1 MIDSATIPNPHKPLA
16 SHAIDHLYQA
26 ARAAASWDVVHRPT
40 SASTFPTRVRAT
52 QNALRQMEKELA
64 SPHIADT
71 ATGETQPA
79 SRSSA
84 MNDLRE
90 NYRLLRS
97 AISGVAD
104 SLRVVAK
111 LPRILLH
118 GNQDEPRAAA
128 SAATYLRAVDGDFS
142 TPTFRAFIEQLQA
155 HESLIVGELWSI
167 PGFLKFA
174 LLEWLLAE
182 ANTLLSSSAS
192 DQRSRIAVLIGS
204 LRLINNADWVSIIEP
219 LIAFDALLREDP
231 AQSYT
236 CMDFESRESYRKR
249 VAFMALHSD
258 YTETQV
264 AQEVLELAREGA
276 HHPCDDPR
284 IYRRHIH
291 VGYYLL
297 DKGLHELSA
306 RVGFHPPLFDRA
318 RSFIRAMAEDFYIVS
333 IEVITVLVIAAVLFP
348 LLSRYSLGTLA
359 IAAVLLLLPV
369 MQDAVE
375 LVNSAVTA
383 VFGPQPLPK
392 LDFSKSIPPEY
403 ATMVAVP
410 ALLLNEEQV
419 RKLVVDL
426 EVRFLANHDPH
437 LHFALLTDLPDSLS
451 KPHENDAHPLVELAI
466 QLINELNA
474 RYTSPKC
481 GSFLLLHRHRIF
493 NVRQG
498 VWMGWERK
506 RGKLLDL
513 NKFLLGEHDAFPMKA
528 GHIEA
533 LGRIRY
539 VLTLDSDTQ
548 LPRGTAAQLVGAIA
562 HPLNQAV
569 IDPKLRIVTEGYGIL
584 QPRVGI
590 TVQSASRSRL
600 AAIYSGQSGF
610 DIYTRAVSD
619 AYQDLFGEGSFT
631 GKGIYEVAVFHA
643 VLDRRF
649 PRNALLS
656 HDLIE
661 GAYTRAGLATDI
673 ELIDDYP
680 SHYSAYIRRKH
691 RWVRG
696 DWQIVQWMFSPVP
709 EESCRWVSNPISVI
723 SRWKIF
729 DNLRRSLVEPF
740 IFILFIAGWLGLPG
754 GPRYWTVVLLLMLTF
769 PAFVVLGFGLGGALF
784 SEKGG
789 GVSEALAGFWKAL
802 LVAFLNLIFLPHQ
815 TLLSLDAIVR
825 SLVRRF
831 VTGKRLLE
839 WETAAQTESE
849 VSSRTPVDHYLA
861 LMPYIAFVL
870 GILVYLFA
878 PQRDAIVIAAPTLL
892 LWAISYV
899 VTMWLNKPPRDPRQL
914 LGHADEVFLLA
925 HALRIWRYF
934 HQFGGERHNYLI
946 PDNVE
951 EEGLFEAARVSP
963 TNLGLLL
970 NARQAACQ
978 LGFLTAPEFLALTG
992 HTLATIAK
1000 LETHRGH
1007 LYNWYDT
1014 QSLEPLPP
1022 LTVSS
1027 VDSGNFVASLYT
1039 VRAGALALCRQP
1051 LLARQLFAGLR
1062 AHWQMSQ
1069 LQDGLLAP
1077 TVRFPLPS
1085 PAAAVADWIDWLIP
1099 ADAAISGAAASH
1111 GADRK
1116 EQWWLTETRLRITAV
1131 LALICEYAPWLLP
1144 QYKPLRELP
1153 VLDLLREADTLPIDR
1168 AAAFSEVLEARLAQ
1182 TSVTLAKDSPLLVLC
1197 DQLRVSLPNA
1207 TRSLRALEAGLHA
1220 IASQAENFAEETE
1233 FNFLVDPDRRMLS
1246 VGFDV
1251 TEQKL
1256 HPACY
1261 DMLASEARLATFLSV
1276 ARGDLPQLSWLNLGR
1291 GHTRAFNNFLL
1302 LSWTGTMF
1310 EYLMPALWMRSYPD
1324 TLIARTLT
1332 ACVRVQRAFAHSLN
1346 IPWGIS
1352 ESGFARK
1359 DESGHYQYHA
1369 FGIPQTALK
1378 FDADAGPTVSP
1389 YSTFLAL
1396 SVDSLEAL
1404 RNLRRMAD
1412 AGWVGAYGF
1421 YEAADYA
1428 NSPERP
1434 VIVRE
1439 WMAHHLGMS
1448 LLAILNLLHGNI
1460 VQRWFH
1466 ANPLVQSTEL
1476 LLNELPARNAA
1487 LEAMEKEFAP
1497 IKAEQAHLT
1506 DRLSVT
1512 EQTAPNQ

>member
-1 MIDSATIPNPHKPLA
+1 MNDTVTIPNRQKPLSSDA
-16 SHAIDHLYQA
+16 LEHLHQA
-26 ARAAASWDVVHRPT
+26 ARAAASWNVVHRPI
-40 SASTFPTRVRAT
+40 SASTFPARVRAA
-52 QNALRQMEKELA
+52 QNAIKQLEKELA
-64 SPHIADT
+64 SPRTVDT
-71 ATGETQPA
+71 ATGYMQAT
-79 SRSSA
+79 SHSSA
-84 MNDLRE
+84 LADLRE

-97 AISGVAD
+97 AINGMTD
-104 SLRVVAK
+104 SPRVISR
-111 LPRILLH
+111 LPRIVLD

-128 SAATYLRAVDGDFS
+128 TAGTYLGAVEGDFS
-142 TPTFRAFIEQLQA
+142 VPTLRTFIEELQV
-155 HESLIVGELWSI
+155 HEPLIVGELWSI
-167 PGFLKFA
+167 PAFLKFA
-174 LLEWLLAE
+174 LLELLLDDSS
-182 ANTLLSSSAS
+182 TLLSSSGS
-192 DQRSRIAVLIGS
+192 DQQPRTSVLIRS
-204 LRLINNADWVSIIEP
+204 LRSINDANWVSVIEP
-219 LIAFDALLREDP
+219 LITFDALLRGDP
-231 AQSYT
+231 AESYS

-249 VAFMALHSD
+249 IAFIAQHSD
-258 YTETQV
+258 YSETQV
-264 AQEVLELAREGA
+264 AQEVLDLAREGA
-276 HHPCDDPR
+276 QHTCDDPR
-284 IYRRHIH
+284 LYRRQIH

-297 DKGLHELSA
+297 DKGLPELAA
-306 RVGFHPPLFDRA
+306 RVGFHPPPIDRI
-318 RSFIRAMAEDFYIVS
+318 RNFIRSIADDFYVFS
-333 IEVITVLVIAAVLFP
+333 IQIITVLFIAIVLFP
-348 LLSRYSLGTLA
+348 LLPRHSVTALA
-359 IAAVLLLLPV
+359 IAVALLVLPI

-375 LVNSAVTA
+375 LVNNTVTT
-383 VFGPQPLPK
+383 VFGPQILPK
-392 LDFSKSIPPEY
+392 LDFSKGIPPQC
-403 ATMVAVP
+403 TTIVAVP
-410 ALLLNEEQV
+410 VLLLNEEQV

-426 EVRFLANHDPH
+426 EVRFLANRDSN
-437 LHFALLTDLPDSLS
+437 LHFALLTDLPDSLV

-474 RYTSPKC
+474 NYTSPNS

-493 NVRQG
+493 NARQG

-513 NKFLLGEHDAFPMKA
+513 NKLIVGEHDAFPIKA
-528 GHIEA
+528 GPIEA
-533 LGRIRY
+533 LDKVRY
-539 VLTLDSDTQ
+539 ILTLDSDTQ

-590 TVQSASRSRL
+590 TVHSASRSRL

-631 GKGIYEVAVFHA
+631 GKGIYEVAVFNTILNH
-643 VLDRRF
+643 RF

-661 GAYTRAGLATDI
+661 GAYTRAGLVTDI

-709 EESCRWVSNPISVI
+709 VESGRWAPNPISFI

-740 IFILFIAGWLGLPG
+740 TFILFVAGWLGLPG
-754 GPRYWTVVLLLMLTF
+754 GPLYWTVVLLLMLTF
-769 PAFVVLGFGLGGALF
+769 PAFFVLAFGLGDALV
-784 SEKGG
+784 SEKNG
-789 GVSEALAGFWKAL
+789 GVREAFVGFWKAL
-802 LVAFLNLIFLPHQ
+802 LITFLNLIFLPHQ

-839 WETAAQTESE
+839 WETAAQTESHS
-849 VSSRTPVDHYLA
+849 SSRTPVDRYLT
-861 LMPYIAFVL
+861 LMPYIACGL

-878 PQRDAIVIAAPTLL
+878 PQRDAILFAAPALL
-892 LWAISYV
+892 LWAISYI
-899 VTMWLNKPPRDPRQL
+899 VTMWLNKPPREPRQFL
-914 LGHADEVFLLA
+914 SHADEDFLLD
-925 HALRIWRYF
+925 HALRTWRYF
-934 HQFGGERHNYLI
+934 YQFGDARHNYLI

-951 EEGLFEAARVSP
+951 EERLHEAARVSP

-978 LGFLTAPEFLALTG
+978 LGFLTAPEFLALTDR
-992 HTLATIAK
+992 TLATVAK
-1000 LETHRGH
+1000 LKKHFGH

-1051 LLARQLFAGLR
+1051 LLARQLFTGIR
-1062 AHWQMSQ
+1062 AYWQQSQ
-1069 LQDGLLAP
+1069 SQAELLAP
-1077 TVRFPLPS
+1077 IAQFSLPS
-1085 PAAAVADWIDWLIP
+1085 PTASVADWIDWLIP
-1099 ADAAISGAAASH
+1099 ADAAIAAAVSPS
-1111 GADRK
+1111 ANK
-1116 EQWWLTETRLRITAV
+1116 AEQWWLTETRLRIAAI
-1131 LALICEYAPWLLP
+1131 LSLICDYAPWLLP
-1144 QYKPLRELP
+1144 EYKPLRELP
-1153 VLDLLREADTLPIDR
+1153 VLDLLRQADTLPIDS
-1168 AAAFSEVLEARLAQ
+1168 AATFSEALEARLAE
-1182 TSVTLAKDSPLLVLC
+1182 TASTLAGNSPLFGLC
-1197 DQLRVSLPNA
+1197 EQLRASLPKAAQN
-1207 TRSLRALEAGLHA
+1207 LRALASGLHA
-1220 IASQAENFAEETE
+1220 TALQAEKFAEETH
-1233 FNFLVDPDRRMLS
+1233 FTFLVNPDRRMLS
-1246 VGFDV
+1246 IGYDV

-1261 DMLASEARLATFLSV
+1261 DMLASEARLATFLAV
-1276 ARGDLPQLSWLNLGR
+1276 ARGDLSQQGWLNLGR
-1291 GHTRAFNNFLL
+1291 THTRAFNRFLL
-1302 LSWTGTMF
+1302 LSWSGTMF

-1332 ACVRVQRAFAHSLN
+1332 ECVQVQRAFARSLN

-1359 DESGHYQYHA
+1359 DDAGHYQYSA
-1369 FGIPQTALK
+1369 FGIPQAALK

-1396 SVDSLEAL
+1396 NIDSREAL

-1428 NSPERP
+1428 NSTGPP

-1466 ANPLVQSTEL
+1466 ANPLVQSAEL
-1476 LLNELPARNAA
+1476 ILNELPARNAV
-1487 LEAMEKEFAP
+1487 LEATVKEFTPIRLAQPMVAAP
-1497 IKAEQAHLT
+1497 RRITVA
-1506 DRLSVT
+1506 D
-1512 EQTAPNQ
+1512 

>member
-1 MIDSATIPNPHKPLA
+1 MIDTPAIPNPQKPLA
-16 SHAIDHLYQA
+16 SDALEHLCQA
-26 ARAAASWDVVHRPT
+26 ARAAASWNVVHRPT
-40 SASTFPTRVRAT
+40 SVSTFPRRVRAAR
-52 QNALRQMEKELA
+52 NALKQMEKELA
-64 SPHIADT
+64 SRHFADT
-71 ATGETQPA
+71 ASGETQP
-79 SRSSA
+79 SPHNSA
-84 MNDLRE
+84 LGDLRE

-97 AISGVAD
+97 AIHDVAD
-104 SLRVVAK
+104 SPRSVAM
-111 LPRILLH
+111 LPRILH
-118 GNQDEPRAAA
+118 DGNQDEPRAAA
-128 SAATYLRAVDGDFS
+128 SAGIYLRAVDGDFS
-142 TPTFRAFIEQLQA
+142 VPTLRAFIEELQV
-155 HESLIVGELWSI
+155 HESLTVGELWSI
-167 PGFLKFA
+167 TRFLKFA
-174 LLEWLLAE
+174 LLESILAE
-182 ANTLLSSSAS
+182 SNTLLGSAEA
-192 DQRSRIAVLIGS
+192 DQQPRTSALMKS

-219 LIAFDALLREDP
+219 LVAFDALLRKDP
-231 AQSYT
+231 AESYS

-249 VAFMALHSD
+249 IAFIAQHSD
-258 YTETQV
+258 YSETQV
-264 AQEVLELAREGA
+264 AQEVLELAREGTQ
-276 HHPCDDPR
+276 HPCDNPR

-297 DKGLHELSA
+297 DKGLAELAA
-306 RVGFHPPLFDRA
+306 RVGFHPPLIDRV
-318 RSFIRAMAEDFYIVS
+318 RKFIRAMADDFYIVS
-333 IEVITVLVIAAVLFP
+333 IEIITVIFIAAVLFP
-348 LLSRYSLGTLA
+348 LLSRYSLGALA
-359 IAAVLLLLPV
+359 IAVTLLLLPV

-375 LVNSAVTA
+375 LVNSTVTT

-392 LDFSKSIPPEY
+392 LDFSKSIPPEC

-426 EVRFLANHDPH
+426 EVRFLANRDPH

-451 KPHENDAHPLVELAI
+451 KPLEDEAHPLVELAI

-474 RYTSPKC
+474 RYTPRKC

-493 NVRQG
+493 NMRQG

-513 NKFLLGEHDAFPMKA
+513 NKLLVGEHDAFPIKA

-539 VLTLDSDTQ
+539 ILTLDSDTQ

-569 IDPKLRIVTEGYGIL
+569 VDPELNIVTEGYGIL
-584 QPRVGI
+584 QPRVGV
-590 TVQSASRSRL
+590 TVHSASRSRL

-631 GKGIYEVAVFHA
+631 GKGIYEVAVFNT
-643 VLDRRF
+643 VLNRRF

-661 GAYTRAGLATDI
+661 GAYARAGLATDI

-696 DWQIVQWMFSPVP
+696 DWQIVQWMFSRVP
-709 EESCRWVSNPISVI
+709 DESGRWVPNPISFI

-740 IFILFIAGWLGLPG
+740 TFILFVAGWLGLPG
-754 GPRYWTVVLLLMLTF
+754 SPLYWTAVLILVLTF
-769 PAFVVLGFGLGGALF
+769 PAFAILGFGLGGALI
-784 SEKGG
+784 SDEKG
-789 GVSEALAGFWKAL
+789 GVSEAFTGFWKAL
-802 LVAFLNLIFLPHQ
+802 LLALLNLIFLPHQ

-839 WETAAQTESE
+839 WETADQTESQFL
-849 VSSRTPVDHYLA
+849 SRTPVDRYLA
-861 LMPYIAFVL
+861 LMPYIAFGL
-870 GILVYLFA
+870 GILVYRFA
-878 PQRDAIVIAAPTLL
+878 PKRDAIAFAAPTLL
-892 LWAISYV
+892 LWAVAYI
-899 VTMWLNKPPRDPRQL
+899 VTVWLNKPPREPRQFL
-914 LGHADEVFLLA
+914 AHTDEVFLLN
-925 HALRIWRYF
+925 HALRTWRYF
-934 HQFGGERHNYLI
+934 HQFGGEHHNYLI

-951 EEGLFEAARVSP
+951 EEGLYETARVSP

-992 HTLATIAK
+992 RTLATIAK
-1000 LETHRGH
+1000 LEKHCGH
-1007 LYNWYDT
+1007 LYNWYNT
-1014 QSLEPLPP
+1014 QSLEPLSPVA
-1022 LTVSS
+1022 VSS

-1051 LLARQLFAGLR
+1051 LLAGPLFTGLR

-1069 LQDGLLAP
+1069 LRDGLLAP
-1077 TVRFPLPS
+1077 KGHLCLPG
-1085 PAAAVADWIDWLIP
+1085 PTAPVADWIDWLIP
-1099 ADAAISGAAASH
+1099 ADAAISRAATSSSD
-1111 GADRK
+1111 DRA
-1116 EQWWLTETRLRITAV
+1116 EQWWLTETQLRITAI
-1131 LALICEYAPWLLP
+1131 LALICDYTPWLLP
-1144 QYKPLRELP
+1144 EYRPLREVP
-1153 VLDLLREADTLPIDR
+1153 VLDLLREADSLPIDS
-1168 AAAFSEVLEARLAQ
+1168 AAVFSELLEARLVQ
-1182 TSVTLAKDSPLLVLC
+1182 SSVTLSKDPPLVLLC
-1197 DQLRVSLPNA
+1197 EQLRASLPKA
-1207 TRSLRALEAGLHA
+1207 TRNLRALAAGLHT
-1220 IASQAENFAEETE
+1220 IAFQVENIAEETD
-1233 FNFLVDPDRRMLS
+1233 FSFLVNPDRRMLS
-1246 VGFDV
+1246 VGYDV

-1261 DMLASEARLATFLSV
+1261 DMLASEARLATFLTV
-1276 ARGDLPQLSWLNLGR
+1276 ARGDLPQQSWLNLGR
-1291 GHTRAFNNFLL
+1291 SHTRAFSRFLL

-1332 ACVRVQRAFAHSLN
+1332 ACVQVQRAFARSLN

-1359 DESGHYQYHA
+1359 DDTGHYQYRA

-1378 FDADAGPTVSP
+1378 FDANAGPTVSP

-1396 SVDSLEAL
+1396 SVDSVEAI

-1421 YEAADYA
+1421 YEAADFA
-1428 NSPERP
+1428 NSPGRP
-1434 VIVRE
+1434 VVVRE

-1448 LLAILNLLHGNI
+1448 LLAILNLLEGNI

-1476 LLNELPARNAA
+1476 LLNELPARSAI
-1487 LEAMEKEFAP
+1487 LKAMVKE
-1497 IKAEQAHLT
+1497 L
-1506 DRLSVT
+1506 
-1512 EQTAPNQ
+1512 APNYGGAGKAVQSP

>member
-1 MIDSATIPNPHKPLA
+1 
-16 SHAIDHLYQA
+16 
-26 ARAAASWDVVHRPT
+26 
-40 SASTFPTRVRAT
+40 
-52 QNALRQMEKELA
+52 
-64 SPHIADT
+64 
-71 ATGETQPA
+71 
-79 SRSSA
+79 

-97 AISGVAD
+97 ALNGVAD
-104 SLRVVAK
+104 SPRVLDR
-111 LPRILLH
+111 LPRILLQE
-118 GNQDEPRAAA
+118 NQDEPRAAA
-128 SAATYLRAVDGDFS
+128 SAEAYLRAVDGDFS
-142 TPTFRAFIEQLQA
+142 APSLRAFIEELQVQ
-155 HESLIVGELWSI
+155 ESLIAGELWSI
-167 PGFLKFA
+167 PAFLKFV
-174 LLEWLLAE
+174 LVEWSLAE
-182 ANTLLSSSAS
+182 AKTLLGSPGSEQQPRTSVFV
-192 DQRSRIAVLIGS
+192 RS
-204 LRLINNADWVSIIEP
+204 LRQINNADWVSIIEP
-219 LIAFDALLREDP
+219 LITFDALLREDP
-231 AQSYT
+231 AGSYSG
-236 CMDFESRESYRKR
+236 MDFESRESYRKR
-249 VAFMALHSD
+249 IAFIAEHSD
-258 YTETQV
+258 YSETQV

-276 HHPCDDPR
+276 RHPCDDPR

-297 DKGLHELSA
+297 DKGLPELAA
-306 RVGFHPPLFDRA
+306 RVGFHPPLFDRV
-318 RSFIRAMAEDFYIVS
+318 RRFIRATADDFYIVGA
-333 IEVITVLVIAAVLFP
+333 VIVTALFMAAVLFP
-348 LLSRYSLGTLA
+348 LLSRCSLSALA
-359 IAAVLLLLPV
+359 IAAALVLLPV
-369 MQDAVE
+369 MQDAIE
-375 LVNSAVTA
+375 LVNTAVTT

-392 LDFSKSIPPEY
+392 LDFSKSIPSEY

-426 EVRFLANHDPH
+426 EVRFLANRDPH

-451 KPHENDAHPLVELAI
+451 KPHEKDAHPLVGLAI

-513 NKFLLGEHDAFPMKA
+513 NQLLVGEHDAFPIKA
-528 GHIEA
+528 GPLET

-539 VLTLDSDTQ
+539 ILTLDSDTQ
-548 LPRGTAAQLVGAIA
+548 LPRGAAAQLVGAIA

-600 AAIYSGQSGF
+600 AAVYSGQSGF

-631 GKGIYEVAVFHA
+631 GKGIYEVAVFNT

-696 DWQIVQWMFSPVP
+696 DWQIVQWMFSRVP
-709 EESCRWVSNPISVI
+709 EESGRWVPNPISVI

-740 IFILFIAGWLGLPG
+740 TFILFVAGWMGLAG
-754 GPRYWTVVLLLMLTF
+754 GPFYWTVALLLMLTF
-769 PAFVVLGFGLGGALF
+769 PAFVALGFGLGCALV
-784 SEKGG
+784 SDQEG
-789 GVSEALAGFWKAL
+789 GVSEAIAGFWKAL

-815 TLLSLDAIVR
+815 ALLSVDAIVR

-849 VSSRTPVDHYLA
+849 FFSRNPVDRYLA
-861 LMPYIAFVL
+861 LMPYIALGL
-870 GILVYLFA
+870 GILVYVFA
-878 PQRDAIVIAAPTLL
+878 PQRDAVVCAAPILL
-892 LWAISYV
+892 LWAIAHI
-899 VTMWLNKPPRDPRQL
+899 VTMWLNKPPREPLRL
-914 LGHADEVFLLA
+914 LGRADGVFLLA
-925 HALRIWRYF
+925 HALRTWRYF

-951 EEGLFEAARVSP
+951 EEGLYEAARVSP

-978 LGFLTAPEFLALTG
+978 FGFMTAPEFLALTG
-992 HTLATIAK
+992 RTLATIAK
-1000 LETHRGH
+1000 LEKHCGN

-1014 QSLEPLPP
+1014 RSLEPLPP

-1039 VRAGALALCRQP
+1039 VHAGTLALRRQP
-1051 LLARQLFAGLR
+1051 LLTRQLFTGLR
-1062 AHWQMSQ
+1062 AHFQLSRSQ
-1069 LQDGLLAP
+1069 DELLAP
-1077 TVRFPLPS
+1077 TLKSSLPS
-1085 PAAAVADWIDWLIP
+1085 PLAPVADWIDWLIP
-1099 ADAAISGAAASH
+1099 AAAAVSAAAAAPSTD
-1111 GADRK
+1111 GE
-1116 EQWWLTETRLRITAV
+1116 EQWWLTETRQRITAIV
-1131 LALICEYAPWLLP
+1131 SLICEYTPWLLP
-1144 QYKPLRELP
+1144 QYKPIREMP
-1153 VLDLLREADTLPIDR
+1153 GLDLLREADALPIDG
-1168 AAAFSEVLEARLAQ
+1168 AAVFSEALEARLAQ
-1182 TSVTLAKDSPLLVLC
+1182 TSVTLAEDSPLFGLC
-1197 DQLRVSLPNA
+1197 EQLRVSLPAAARN
-1207 TRSLRALEAGLHA
+1207 LRALAAGLLS
-1220 IASQAENFAEETE
+1220 IAFQAERFAEETE
-1233 FNFLVDPDRRMLS
+1233 FDFLVNPDRRMLS
-1246 VGFDV
+1246 VGYDV
-1251 TEQKL
+1251 AEQRL

-1276 ARGDLPQLSWLNLGR
+1276 ARGDLPQQSWLNLGR
-1291 GHTRAFNNFLL
+1291 SHTHAFGRFLL

-1332 ACVRVQRAFAHSLN
+1332 ACVQVQQAFARSLK

-1359 DESGHYQYHA
+1359 DDAGHYDYHA
-1369 FGIPQTALK
+1369 FGIPQAALK
-1378 FDADAGPTVSP
+1378 CDANAGPTVSP

-1396 SVDSLEAL
+1396 SIDSPEAI
-1404 RNLRRMAD
+1404 RNLRRMQD

-1428 NSPERP
+1428 NSPGGP

-1448 LLAILNLLHGNI
+1448 LLAMLNLLHGNI

-1476 LLNELPARNAA
+1476 LLNELPARSAVLQA
-1487 LEAMEKEFAP
+1487 TAREFAP
-1497 IKAEQAHLT
+1497 IRMAQAKLS
-1506 DRLSVT
+1506 DRTS
-1512 EQTAPNQ
+1512 TAVVD